1 MKGAQR
7 LFVGEGWYL
16 APIFPT
22 PLGDI
27 PYFFYQWAVF
37 SPWNDEYWFNLIEI
51 NIYCYIIEICEIQIS
66 RIFCHHCLI
75 GKNFPDGRHLE
86 ISFLYIWIYHSEQ
99 GCTKLSAASSL
110 TDIFF
115 NFYRL
120 SIFIQ
125 NLRRP
130 GRSVK
135 FRYDNYKKKILL

>member
-1 MKGAQR
+1 MGWGTHIYKRGTNSIEWR
-7 LFVGEGWYL
+7 GHKDDLWVGVAL
-16 APIFPT
+16 NPNIPH

-27 PYFFYQWAVF
+27 PYFFYQWAMF

-99 GCTKLSAASSL
+99 GCTKLSAASALL
-110 TDIFF
+110 TDNWFSDRQFFF
-115 NFYRL
+115 NFYCL
-120 SIFIQ
+120 
-125 NLRRP
+125 
-130 GRSVK
+130 
-135 FRYDNYKKKILL
+135 